1 VTILA
6 GIVRD
11 LPVRALDLC
20 GLTWTGEFLWF
31 SEGFGARIRAID
43 SRTGELAG
51 EIPCPGITADLT
63 TVDGCLLQVV
73 GEHHDLRMLDPR
85 SGRVLAELGNPRPGH
100 ILTGLEACRDGL
112 WLGYADL
119 RVLDLRDPHSF
130 RLLDCIPV
138 RHSIAGVTV
147 SDEYIVYSDHRG
159 AMITL
164 VDTRDRREHVAVRV
178 WGTPTGLTWDG
189 SLIWYC
195 DDATLQLR
203 AVELPGFQRM

>member
-1 VTILA
+1 MTILA

-20 GLTWTGEFLWF
+20 GITWTGEFLWF
-31 SEGFGARIRAID
+31 SEAFTGRIRAID

-73 GEHHDLRMLDPR
+73 GEQRDLRMLDPGT
-85 SGRVLAELGNPRPGH
+85 GRVVADFGNPRPGH
-100 ILTGLEACRDGL
+100 ALTGLEACRDGL

-119 RVLDLRDPHSF
+119 RVLDLRDPRDF
-130 RLLDCIPV
+130 RLLDCVPV
-138 RHSIAGVTV
+138 RRPVAGVTV
-147 SDEYIVYSDHRG
+147 SNGYVVYADHRG

-164 VDTRDRREHVAVRV
+164 MNAGERREQVSVRV
-178 WGTPTGLTWDG
+178 WGNPTGLTWDG

-203 AVELPGFQRM
+203 AVELPGFQRF